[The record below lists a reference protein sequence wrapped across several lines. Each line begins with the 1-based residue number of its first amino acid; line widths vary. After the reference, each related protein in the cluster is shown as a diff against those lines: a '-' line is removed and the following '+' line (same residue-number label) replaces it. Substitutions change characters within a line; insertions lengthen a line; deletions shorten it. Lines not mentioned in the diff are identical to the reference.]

1 MSTLMKKVDKL
12 LTDEAYDEAGEDS
25 RQGPLKSN
33 KVQNDDFK

>member
-12 LTDEAYDEAGEDS
+12 LADEAYDEAGADS
-25 RQGPLKSN
+25 RQGLFAN